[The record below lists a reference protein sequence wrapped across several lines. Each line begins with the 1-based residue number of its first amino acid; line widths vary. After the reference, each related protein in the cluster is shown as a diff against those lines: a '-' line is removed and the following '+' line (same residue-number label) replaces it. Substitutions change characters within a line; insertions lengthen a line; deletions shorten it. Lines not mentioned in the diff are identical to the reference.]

1 METTVQQQLRW
12 AANILAMAADLP
24 AGEARDGLLRIA
36 LRHLEAASEAS
47 LAAPEKYFRV
57 LPSDIW

>member
-1 METTVQQQLRW
+1 
-12 AANILAMAADLP
+12 MAADLP

-47 LAAPEKYFRV
+47 LAASEKYFRV